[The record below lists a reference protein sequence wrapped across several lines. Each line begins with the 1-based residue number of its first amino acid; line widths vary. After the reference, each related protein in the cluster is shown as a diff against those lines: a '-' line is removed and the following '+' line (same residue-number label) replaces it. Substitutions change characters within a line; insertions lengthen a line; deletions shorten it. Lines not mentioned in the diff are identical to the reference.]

1 MGKDEIVAA
10 LQAVMKQR
18 PNMILSIPW
27 AKDWNDDLRSSKKSI
42 SLRIAENMVRAQ
54 IETTKSE
61 QRGMVA
67 GKLP

>member
-1 MGKDEIVAA
+1 
-10 LQAVMKQR
+10 
-18 PNMILSIPW
+18 MILSIPW

-42 SLRIAENMVRAQ
+42 SLRIAENMARVQ

-61 QRGMVA
+61 QRGMIA